1 MLYLTMPVTEIEIYD
16 ALRNKI
22 GEESA
27 KTLLEFIDLRVEKE
41 FERKKDLLATKQDIV
56 ELRSATKQDIAELR
70 NATKQDI
77 AELRAEVKQDIAELK
92 AELEVKIEKV
102 KTTLIKWMF
111 IFWAGQVGVL
121 VAILTLFFRVL
132 K

>member
-1 MLYLTMPVTEIEIYD
+1 MPVTEIEIYD

-41 FERKKDLLATKQDIV
+41 FERKKDLLATKQDIA
-56 ELRSATKQDIAELR
+56 ELRS
-70 NATKQDI
+70 ATKQDI